1 MPGAGISPGQFSPCS
16 PRTQPARSGGASSFR
31 SPGHGHSASGRPPGS
46 LCLSGHLRLQED
58 LTRTPVSSR
67 QMHVA
72 GAPMGS
78 GCPQGPT
85 RSTEAG
91 KHEAGPPGGRSP
103 AASTESQCR
112 PHTPTP
118 TTAQEGEGTLL
129 TATTSWLLASGFPLP
144 TPGLPCCDPSSSGA
158 SSPPTSQTQCW
169 GLWRAAPPGG
179 RRGRA
184 GGDLT
189 RKGPDMPHL
198 SLAVVSGLP
207 VHLFSQ
213 GHSGTF
219 SGPRGGVPG

>member
-118 TTAQEGEGTLL
+118 TAAQEGEGTLL

-158 SSPPTSQTQCW
+158 SSPP
-169 GLWRAAPPGG
+169 PPKHSAGDCGG
-179 RRGRA
+179 QHLPAGGRA
-184 GGDLT
+184 G
-189 RKGPDMPHL
+189 
-198 SLAVVSGLP
+198 P
-207 VHLFSQ
+207 VGTSQ
-213 GHSGTF
+213 GRVLTCHIC
-219 SGPRGGVPG
+219 PWQW